1 VTAHEREQLIVEHY
15 PLVKIIARQMANR
28 FPKHVDLDELIS
40 TGMLG
45 LIDAVD
51 RFDAARG
58 VPIKAYAEIRIRGA
72 IIDAMRQSDWVPRD
86 VRRRSGRIDAA
97 RTALRAR
104 HGIEPDRLA
113 MAAELGVSADDYD
126 ALVDGSQIRGV
137 VSLDAKAEDGGVQ
150 VASPD
155 PTAVDLRIADEDAQ
169 AVSAAIATLPEK
181 ERIVAT
187 MYYQRGLQ
195 LKEIGAHLG
204 VSEGRVSQIRSR
216 AVERLRARLRP
227 DDGGGPG

>member
-1 VTAHEREQLIVEHY
+1 VTPENREQLIVEHY

-28 FPKHVDLDELIS
+28 FPRHVEIDELVS

-58 VPIKAYAEIRIRGA
+58 VPFKSYAEIRIRGA

-97 RTALRAR
+97 RTRLRSR
-104 HGIEPDRLA
+104 LGHEPGREEVA
-113 MAAELGVSADDYD
+113 TELGISPEDYD
-126 ALVDGSQIRGV
+126 ALAEGSQIRGL
-137 VSLDAKAEDGGVQ
+137 VSLESAAEDTGVQ
-150 VASPD
+150 VASQE
-155 PTAVDLRIADEDAQ
+155 PTAVEQRIAQEEASS
-169 AVSAAIATLPEK
+169 VSAAIANLPEK
-181 ERIVAT
+181 ERLVAT
-187 MYYQRGLQ
+187 LYYQRGWQ

-216 AVERLRARLRP
+216 AVERLRAKLRP
-227 DDGGGPG
+227 DEPGGP